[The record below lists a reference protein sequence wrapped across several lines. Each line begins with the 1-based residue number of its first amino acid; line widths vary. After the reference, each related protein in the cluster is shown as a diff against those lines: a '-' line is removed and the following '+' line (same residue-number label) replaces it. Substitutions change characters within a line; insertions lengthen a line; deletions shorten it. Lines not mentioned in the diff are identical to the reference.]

1 MKLEEKLKELENL
14 VKWQDQKLN
23 GLSLPNDEKTRL
35 VVALIDLGLEH
46 ERSIGKLAFNKYFG
60 SVFVLSR
67 PLFEAY
73 IRAVW
78 LRNCATKEEIETF
91 KKGKIKKTFGE
102 LIEEIEKLPG
112 YNVQVLSDIKAQSW
126 AIMNDFTHGGIL
138 QALGRNSVEFIEPNY
153 PEKNILGAID
163 FAISVGLFLTME
175 VAYIVNDE
183 SFAKEV
189 LDKMLAF
196 SGKGP

>member
-1 MKLEEKLKELENL
+1 MKLEAKLKELEEL
-14 VKWQDQKLN
+14 VKWQDQKLH
-23 GLSLPNDEKTRL
+23 GLNLPNDEKTRL
-35 VVALIDLGLEH
+35 IVALIDLGLEH

-60 SVFVLSR
+60 SVFALAR

-78 LRNCATKEEIETF
+78 LGNCATQEEIETF
-91 KKGKIKKTFGE
+91 KKGRIKKEFGE
-102 LIEEIEKLPG
+102 LIEDIEKLPA

-126 AIMNDFTHGGIL
+126 SIMNDFTHGGIL
-138 QALGRNSVEFIEPNY
+138 QALGRNSAEFIEPSY
-153 PEKNILGAID
+153 PEKNILGVID
-163 FAISVGLFLTME
+163 FAVSVGLFLTMQ

-183 SFAKEV
+183 TFAKEV
-189 LDKMLAF
+189 LEKMLAF